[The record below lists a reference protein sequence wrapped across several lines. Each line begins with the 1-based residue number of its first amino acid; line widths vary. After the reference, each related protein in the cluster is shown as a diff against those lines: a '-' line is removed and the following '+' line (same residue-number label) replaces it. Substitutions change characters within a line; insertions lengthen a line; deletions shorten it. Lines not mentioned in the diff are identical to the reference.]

1 MTYGDVPPSAMLWAP
16 GRSNGDVLRASLAYM
31 VTGLAS
37 MLLMGLLGLLM
48 RLDQAGMLIISPTW
62 FYRVMTLHGSGM
74 IASVLLAA
82 MGGIAA
88 AVSPTTR
95 LSARALW
102 IALVI
107 YMMGNGFV
115 VLATL
120 VGGFAGG
127 WTVLYPLPEHGL
139 VWSLGSALA
148 IYAGYLFVALGLFL
162 FCVQMLIALARS
174 HGGLTKALAWRFLF
188 SFGRDTRDAL
198 PRPVELIA
206 GVIAIDGIAAATAGA
221 IYLIPLFAQASHLIT
236 SVDALF
242 AKNFVLLFGHTIAN
256 LSIYVTA
263 GLVYAALP
271 AYAKRAWPLT
281 WPVAAAWNLIIPL
294 MLLNYSH
301 HLYADF
307 AQPFAL
313 QLLGEIG
320 SYAVALP
327 SFIVTIIGALAL
339 MYRSGMRWSSASIF
353 FALGLWGWV
362 FGGMGALLDATI
374 PVNQVMHNTLWV
386 VAHFHTYFVLGAL
399 AFAWAY
405 LSYMVEMLSPVAA
418 HRGIDAATWLYGV
431 GGAGFILMFFVS
443 GANSVPRRF
452 AVHLPQWQIYGR
464 IAVPFVVLLALS
476 LAWISWDLGT
486 RMRSAW
492 RATLD
497 SSGVS

>member
-1 MTYGDVPPSAMLWAP
+1 MPASARLMTPDG
-16 GRSNGDVLRASLAYM
+16 GNGEVLRASLAYM
-31 VTGLAS
+31 VAGLLS
-37 MLLMGLLGLLM
+37 VLLMGLLGLLM
-48 RLDQAGMLIISPTW
+48 RADQAGMLVISPVW

-82 MGGIAA
+82 IGGIAA
-88 AVSPTTR
+88 AVSSTTR

-107 YMMGNGFV
+107 YLMGNGFV

-139 VWSLGSALA
+139 IWSLGSALA
-148 IYAGYLFVALGLFL
+148 MYAGYLFVALGLLL
-162 FCVQMLIALARS
+162 FCVHLLIALARS
-174 HGGLTKALAWRFLF
+174 HGGLTKALAWRYLF

-206 GVIAIDGIAAATAGA
+206 AVIAIDGIAAATAGA
-221 IYLIPLFAQASHLIT
+221 IYLVPLFAQATHLVT

-242 AKNFVLLFGHTIAN
+242 AKNFVLLFGHTMGN

-271 AYAKRAWPLT
+271 AYTKRAWPMT

-307 AQPFAL
+307 AQPLTL

-339 MYRSGMRWSSASIF
+339 MYRSGMRWGSASIF

-362 FGGMGALLDATI
+362 FGGMGALLDSTI

-386 VAHFHTYFVLGAL
+386 AAHFHTYFVLGAL
-399 AFAWAY
+399 AFALAY
-405 LSYMVEMLSPVAA
+405 LTYVVEMLSPLAA
-418 HRGIDAATWLYGV
+418 RRGSDAAAWLYGV
-431 GGAGFILMFFVS
+431 GGAGFVLVFFIS
-443 GANSVPRRF
+443 GANSIPRRF
-452 AVHLPQWQIYGR
+452 AVHLPQWQPYAR
-464 IAVPFVVLLALS
+464 IAVAFVVLIALS

-492 RATLD
+492 RATQRP
-497 SSGVS
+497 SGES